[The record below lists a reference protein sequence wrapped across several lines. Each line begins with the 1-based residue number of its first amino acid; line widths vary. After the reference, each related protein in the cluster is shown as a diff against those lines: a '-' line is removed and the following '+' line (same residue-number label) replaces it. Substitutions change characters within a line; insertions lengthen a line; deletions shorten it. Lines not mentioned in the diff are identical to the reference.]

1 MTPLH
6 MVWLGDGLDQQKIA
20 DAQEHCEDV
29 RVYADDSELMP
40 QWREAYDT
48 CTATVQS
55 KSDLLRLSVLRKYGG
70 LYIDFDVSIF
80 AAPEIIAEGWNSL
93 SVCSLG
99 ESFILGGDVI
109 FCPIDWP
116 HWALV
121 DSYIDS
127 FVAAKKRNHMQF
139 GNDLFLP
146 LFFEHRALSP
156 IMLGAEMVKNGV
168 TVMRRF
174 NAGPQMAMAS
184 MPAVPAAPTVPG
196 PGAHLTTL
204 LGRLGLSETPGCR
217 CKSYAAQMDRWG
229 VDGCTDRIL
238 EIVARLRAEAAS
250 RGLLFVDFAGKLLV
264 NRAIANARR
273 SAADAASKAAADQG
287 DNSRLG

>member
-1 MTPLH
+1 MIPLH
-6 MVWLGDGLDQQKIA
+6 MIWLGDGLDDQKIV
-20 DAQEHCEDV
+20 DSQQHCEDV
-29 RVYADDSELMP
+29 RLYTDDSELMP

-48 CTATVQS
+48 CTSTIQS

-80 AAPEIIAEGWNSL
+80 AAPEVITQGWDNL
-93 SVCSLG
+93 SVCSIG

-109 FCPIDWP
+109 FCPLDWP
-116 HWALV
+116 HWSLV

-127 FVAAKKRNHMQF
+127 FVAGKRRNHMQF
-139 GNDLFLP
+139 GHVLFLP

-156 IMLGAEMVKNGV
+156 IMLGAEMVRDGV

-174 NAGPQMAMAS
+174 NAGPQMATSAMPAA
-184 MPAVPAAPTVPG
+184 PAVPAVPAVPG

-204 LGRLGLSETPGCR
+204 LGRLGLSETPGCKCR
-217 CKSYAAQMDRWG
+217 SYSAQMDKWG
-229 VDGCTDRIL
+229 VNGCTDRIL
-238 EIVARLRAEAAS
+238 EIVAWLRAEAGN
-250 RGLLFVDFAGKLLV
+250 RGLPFVDFAGRILV

-273 SAADAASKAAADQG
+273 SLADAATKAAAAESPDG
-287 DNSRLG
+287 

>member
-6 MVWLGDGLDQQKIA
+6 MIWLGDGLDDQKIV
-20 DAQEHCEDV
+20 DARLHCEDV
-29 RVYADDSELMP
+29 RIYADDSELMP
-40 QWREAYDT
+40 QWREAYNT
-48 CTATVQS
+48 YTATVQS

-80 AAPEIIAEGWNSL
+80 ATPEVITQGWDNL

-109 FCPIDWP
+109 YCPLDWP
-116 HWALV
+116 HWSLV
-121 DSYIDS
+121 DSLIDAS
-127 FVAAKKRNHMQF
+127 VAAKKRNHMQF
-139 GNDLFLP
+139 GNDLFLQ
-146 LFFEHRALSP
+146 LFFKHRALAP

-174 NAGPQMAMAS
+174 NAGPQVAMAS

-217 CKSYAAQMDRWG
+217 CKSYSAQMDRWG

-238 EIVARLRAEAAS
+238 EIVGWLRAEAGN
-250 RGLLFVDFAGKLLV
+250 RGLPFVDFAGKLLV

-273 SAADAASKAAADQG
+273 SAADAASKAASAQG
-287 DNSRLG
+287 DNR

>member
-1 MTPLH
+1 MIPLN
-6 MVWLGDGLDQQKIA
+6 MIWLGDGLDQQKIV
-20 DAQEHCEDV
+20 DARLHCEDV
-29 RVYADDSELMP
+29 RVYTDDSELMP

-55 KSDLLRLSVLRKYGG
+55 KSDLLRLSVLRRYGG

-80 AAPEIIAEGWNSL
+80 ATPEVITQGWDNL

-109 FCPIDWP
+109 YCPLDWP
-116 HWALV
+116 NWSLV
-121 DSYIDS
+121 DSLINAS
-127 FVAAKKRNHMQF
+127 VAAKKRNQMQF

-146 LFFEHRALSP
+146 LFFEHRVLTP
-156 IMLGAEMVKNGV
+156 IMLGAEMLKNGV

-174 NAGPQMAMAS
+174 NAGPQIAMTS

-204 LGRLGLSETPGCR
+204 LGRLGLSETPGCKCR
-217 CKSYAAQMDRWG
+217 SYSAQMDRLG

-238 EIVARLRAEAAS
+238 EIVGWLRKEAQN
-250 RGLLFVDFAGKLLV
+250 RGLPFVDFVGKMLV

-273 SAADAASKAAADQG
+273 SAADAEKTAASESPDG
-287 DNSRLG
+287 

>member
-1 MTPLH
+1 MIPLH
-6 MVWLGDGLDQQKIA
+6 MIWLGKGLDEQKILG
-20 DAQEHCEDV
+20 AQQHCEDV
-29 RVYADDSELMP
+29 RLYTDDSELMP
-40 QWREAYDT
+40 QWREAYEK

-55 KSDLLRLSVLRKYGG
+55 RSDLLRLSVLRKYGG

-80 AAPEIIAEGWNSL
+80 AAPEVITQGWDNL
-93 SVCSLG
+93 SVCSIG
-99 ESFILGGDVI
+99 EAFVMNGDVI
-109 FCPIDWP
+109 YCPLDYP

-121 DSYIDS
+121 DSLIDV
-127 FVAAKKRNHMQF
+127 FAANKQRNHMQF
-139 GNDLFLP
+139 GNELFLQ
-146 LFFEHRALSP
+146 LFFKHRALSP

-174 NAGPQMAMAS
+174 NAGPQIAMTS
-184 MPAVPAAPTVPG
+184 MPALPAAPAVPG

-238 EIVARLRAEAAS
+238 EIVGWLRAEAGN
-250 RGLLFVDFAGKLLV
+250 RGLPFVDFAGRMLV
-264 NRAIANARR
+264 SRAIANARR
-273 SAADAASKAAADQG
+273 SAADAASKAASAQG
-287 DNSRLG
+287 DNR

>member
-1 MTPLH
+1 MMPLH
-6 MVWLGDGLDQQKIA
+6 MIWLGDGLDNQKIV
-20 DAQEHCEDV
+20 DARQHCDDV
-29 RVYADDSELMP
+29 RLYTDDSELMP

-48 CTATVQS
+48 CTSTIQS

-80 AAPEIIAEGWNSL
+80 AAPEVITEGWDNL

-109 FCPIDWP
+109 YCPLDWP
-116 HWALV
+116 NWSLV
-121 DSYIDS
+121 DSLINAS
-127 FVAAKKRNHMQF
+127 VAAKKRNQMQF

-184 MPAVPAAPTVPG
+184 MPAVPAAPAVPG
-196 PGAHLTTL
+196 PGAHLASL
-204 LGRLGLSETPGCR
+204 LGRLRLSETPGCKCR
-217 CKSYAAQMDRWG
+217 SYSAQMDRWG

-238 EIVARLRAEAAS
+238 EIVAMLRAEAGN
-250 RGLLFVDFAGKLLV
+250 RGLPFVDFAGKLLV

-273 SAADAASKAAADQG
+273 SAADAKKTAAAQG
-287 DNSRLG
+287 HHG

>member
-6 MVWLGDGLDQQKIA
+6 MIWLGDGLDDQKIV
-20 DAQEHCEDV
+20 DARLHCDDV
-29 RVYADDSELMP
+29 RLYTDDSELMP

-48 CTATVQS
+48 CTASVQS

-80 AAPEIIAEGWNSL
+80 AAPEVITQGCDNL

-99 ESFILGGDVI
+99 DSFILGGDVI
-109 FCPIDWP
+109 FCPLDWP
-116 HWALV
+116 HWSLV
-121 DSYIDS
+121 DSLINAS
-127 FVAAKKRNHMQF
+127 VAAKKRNHMQF
-139 GNDLFLP
+139 GNDLFLQ
-146 LFFEHRALSP
+146 LFFKHRALAP

-174 NAGPQMAMAS
+174 NAGPQVAMAS

-217 CKSYAAQMDRWG
+217 CKSYSAQMDRWG

-238 EIVARLRAEAAS
+238 EIVGWLRTEAGN
-250 RGLLFVDFAGKLLV
+250 RGLPFVDFAGKLLV
-264 NRAIANARR
+264 NRAISNARR
-273 SAADAASKAAADQG
+273 SLADAQKTAAAQG
-287 DNSRLG
+287 PDG

>member
-1 MTPLH
+1 MIPLH
-6 MVWLGDGLDQQKIA
+6 MIWLGKGLDDQKVI
-20 DAQEHCEDV
+20 DARLHCDDV
-29 RVYADDSELMP
+29 RLYTDDLELMP

-70 LYIDFDVSIF
+70 LYVDFDVSIF
-80 AAPEIIAEGWNSL
+80 AVPEIITEGWDSL
-93 SVCSLG
+93 SVCSVG
-99 ESFILGGDVI
+99 EAFVMNGDVI
-109 FCPIDWP
+109 YCPLHYP

-121 DSYIDS
+121 DSLIDA
-127 FVAAKKRNHMQF
+127 FAANKQRNHMQF
-139 GNDLFLP
+139 GNELFLQ
-146 LFFEHRALSP
+146 LFFKHRALSP
-156 IMLGAEMVKNGV
+156 IMLGAEMVRDGV

-174 NAGPQMAMAS
+174 NATPQMATSA
-184 MPAVPAAPTVPG
+184 MPATPAVPG

-204 LGRLGLSETPGCR
+204 LGRLGLSETPGCK

-238 EIVARLRAEAAS
+238 EIVGWLRTEAES
-250 RGLLFVDFAGKLLV
+250 RGLYFVDFAGRILV

-273 SAADAASKAAADQG
+273 SLADAKKTAADQG
-287 DNSRLG
+287 DNR